1 MDPFAAIG
9 LAGNIIAFLD
19 FGFKLVSKSKRIH
32 ASASGASSH
41 NEDLASL
48 TQHFQNV
55 ATNLQVPK
63 AVGSLTDE
71 EVALRRLAAE
81 CESVSADLVKLLDE
95 LRAKNPK
102 SKRESFRAAIRD
114 WRKKD
119 EVSELE
125 SKLDHY
131 RQQLTLQ
138 ISSLAR

>member
-9 LAGNIIAFLD
+9 LAGNIIAFVD
-19 FGFKLVSKSKRIH
+19 FGFKLLSKSKSIH

-55 ATNLQVPK
+55 AANLHVPK
-63 AVGSLTDE
+63 SIGSMTAE
-71 EVALRRLAAE
+71 EVALRQLATE
-81 CESVSADLVKLLDE
+81 CAGVSTDLLKLLDE
-95 LRAKNPK
+95 LKAKNPK

-119 EVSELE
+119 EVNELE
-125 SKLDHY
+125 SKLDRCRH
-131 RQQLTLQ
+131 QLNLQ
-138 ISSLAR
+138 VASLAR